1 MDEAHAVI
9 KSLRRPSQ
17 SATQELHAITTDVQS
32 RFPSRRPFIAL
43 TLSLFRSRPLFSRL
57 WRAFLLQFMAQM
69 CGAAAMKYYL
79 PDLLAALGIPRRLA
93 LMAGAAEMTIKIG
106 MTVVEMWLIDRLG
119 RRVCLVGGSVVMG
132 VAMLMNG
139 LLPLAYP
146 DNVNKAA
153 DVACVVFIFIY
164 AMGYSLG
171 LGPAAWVYSS
181 EIFPTSVRARGLN
194 FAASGGSIGS
204 IIVSQ
209 IWPVGIVR
217 LGSGIYFFFMVVNF
231 ACAPLIWSLYP
242 ETKGRALEDMDD
254 LFGRTKDR
262 DLGLEQSGDEHN
274 HDARGRAPRESE
286 RLLEDAE

>member
-1 MDEAHAVI
+1 
-9 KSLRRPSQ
+9 
-17 SATQELHAITTDVQS
+17 
-32 RFPSRRPFIAL
+32 
-43 TLSLFRSRPLFSRL
+43 
-57 WRAFLLQFMAQM
+57 MAQM

-79 PDLLAALGIPRRLA
+79 PDLLSALGIPHRLA

-153 DVACVVFIFIY
+153 DVVCVVFIFIY

-209 IWPVGIVR
+209 IWPVGIAR

-231 ACAPLIWSLYP
+231 VCAPVIWSLYP

-254 LFGRTKDR
+254 LFGLTKDC
-262 DLGLEQSGDEHN
+262 DFGLGQGGDEHH
-274 HDARGRAPRESE
+274 HDDRGHAPRESE